1 MLQKQQECDWPQ
13 YKHLL
18 IRKEKSLLFFGFS
31 NQQIVFS
38 NLVSRQYLNKK
49 MNKSVNNEYSP
60 SARMQCKAI
69 KESYLENDHPEGK
82 DIDRKGIIFVKQH
95 LRRHV
100 LTRAAN
106 RQFPLLVA
114 WQQVVFQTGVGVAGG
129 EICGVPRGS
138 RRVVRRATLIH
149 KPSET
154 KVGQLAVPVFVQENV
169 LYKVVIRKEFE

>member
-1 MLQKQQECDWPQ
+1 LAPIQTPSYQKRKKLTFLWVFEPTNCFLQSC
-13 YKHLL
+13 
-18 IRKEKSLLFFGFS
+18 
-31 NQQIVFS
+31 
-38 NLVSRQYLNKK
+38 VSSISEQK

-69 KESYLENDHPEGK
+69 KESYLENDHPERK
-82 DIDRKGIIFVKQH
+82 DVDRKGIIFVKQH
-95 LRRHV
+95 FRWHV

-169 LYKVVIRKEFE
+169 LYKVVIRKELNEIK